1 MDALLIIVGGTG
13 VGECLEVG
21 KRVKIGRVDISSAWG
36 GGLLFYQPTD
46 TSGGIREELR
56 NFGKG
61 CKWVEVGEKICCCVK
76 GRAMSTTAASEDD
89 SSSFSLIRR

>member
-1 MDALLIIVGGTG
+1 MLCLSLDGTG
-13 VGECLEVG
+13 VGECLEVE

-61 CKWVEVGEKICCCVK
+61 CKWVEVVGKK
-76 GRAMSTTAASEDD
+76 YAAVWKEG
-89 SSSFSLIRR
+89 LCRRRQRLKTILRLFL